1 MRLAKTKNLG
11 FTLIELLVVVAIL
24 GIISAIGTL
33 SYQGYVTAA
42 KKKSAQNVL
51 MQAALGQLEYFSDNN
66 IYYVADKCTM
76 SNAKTKATGFGA
88 GTTSYKLQDALL
100 GGQDNF
106 NEDLGYYGCVGEDT
120 DGYTLFAV
128 EKSGN
133 CVIAMNSNKEFS
145 FQDC

>member
-1 MRLAKTKNLG
+1 LRLAKTKNLG

-33 SYQGYVTAA
+33 SYQGYVGAA

-66 IYYVADKCTM
+66 SYYVADKCTM
-76 SNAKTKATGFGA
+76 ANAKAKATGFDT

>member
-51 MQAALGQLEYFSDNN
+51 MQAALCQLEYFSDNN
-66 IYYVADKCTM
+66 TNYVADKCTIA
-76 SNAKTKATGFGA
+76 NAKTKATGFGTT
-88 GTTSYKLQDALL
+88 TTSYKLQDALL

-106 NEDLGYYGCVGEDT
+106 NEAADLLRNRRADLMKIKIQQGHHESVFFE
-120 DGYTLFAV
+120 
-128 EKSGN
+128 
-133 CVIAMNSNKEFS
+133 
-145 FQDC
+145 

>member
-1 MRLAKTKNLG
+1 MLTSGTDILPISKARYYFRLLG
-11 FTLIELLVVVAIL
+11 W
-24 GIISAIGTL
+24 
-33 SYQGYVTAA
+33 YPVTVDLA
-42 KKKSAQNVL
+42 
-51 MQAALGQLEYFSDNN
+51 
-66 IYYVADKCTM
+66 
-76 SNAKTKATGFGA
+76 
-88 GTTSYKLQDALL
+88 LQDALL